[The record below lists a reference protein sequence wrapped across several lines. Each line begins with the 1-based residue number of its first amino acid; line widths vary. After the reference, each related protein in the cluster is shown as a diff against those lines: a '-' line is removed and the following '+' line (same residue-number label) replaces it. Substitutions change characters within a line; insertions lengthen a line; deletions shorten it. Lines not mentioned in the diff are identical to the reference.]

1 VTDWAGFAGVV
12 GVVLVLL
19 LALARA
25 SQGYVP
31 GRADDP
37 EGASRDPKHPG
48 EPPVRES
55 VDGAAPSGS
64 TPQAGP
70 PTDRVER
77 STGTADP
84 AANVDRSDPPRPA
97 RQGEHPAGGEDR
109 PPGADRGAT
118 GGAGDPDDREVAVAG
133 SPSARGDGADPPL
146 PRGYEQLGDPEL
158 STAALLANVALS
170 QGVFGVLLVAGAI
183 WAAVPPAALGLGVD
197 AAAPSLLL
205 AGVAAGVGLYAANEA
220 GAVAG
225 ERFGLGGGEA
235 LREALA
241 PESAAGWVVLLGVVL
256 PIVAAFEELLFRGAL
271 IGALAA
277 APWGLSPWVL
287 AVGSSIAFA
296 LGHGAQGRLGVVVTG
311 VLGFALA
318 AVFVTTG
325 SLVAV
330 IVAHYLVNALEFVVH
345 EGFGVDWN
353 GE

>member
-31 GRADDP
+31 GGSDDADGEDSSAVPPDRSWPPGPADGPEPGQSGGDAEPTAGVGRPGPPDP
-37 EGASRDPKHPG
+37 TEGTQ
-48 EPPVRES
+48 
-55 VDGAAPSGS
+55 GAAG
-64 TPQAGP
+64 GG
-70 PTDRVER
+70 DRRTSEDAV
-77 STGTADP
+77 GTA
-84 AANVDRSDPPRPA
+84 
-97 RQGEHPAGGEDR
+97 
-109 PPGADRGAT
+109 GAGAT
-118 GGAGDPDDREVAVAG
+118 VDSEDGPREEVPRAPDSEEG
-133 SPSARGDGADPPL
+133 PPL

-183 WAAVPPAALGLGVD
+183 WAAVPPAALGLGAD
-197 AAAPSLLL
+197 AAAPGLLL
-205 AGVAAGVGLYAANEA
+205 AGAGAGVGLYVANEA

-277 APWGLSPWVL
+277 APWGLSPWLL
-287 AVGSSIAFA
+287 AVGSSVAFA

-311 VLGFALA
+311 VLGFVLA
-318 AVFVTTG
+318 AVFVLTG

-345 EGFGVDWN
+345 EGLGVDWN
-353 GE
+353 GD